1 MDNSTSLSSLN
12 SIDFILIGK
21 EPPHLKIAA
30 GGGSADL
37 ENNMAEILNESPVQ
51 TTSNDTNFIPESI
64 PISNNGENLAKTP
77 IKNDI
82 GLTKMH
88 RPDLTNSILFHRVT
102 YLGSASVNAPRSE
115 DELNRNMAI
124 LNEQSKMSIEVT
136 LCVPDNSNG
145 VVRLLDPQTELEIT
159 CYRISQILFCA
170 RGPTNTP
177 LAHCWA
183 FTTSRITT
191 LTNVQSQSNGNNSE
205 TGQTQHELLYQCQV
219 FRCDNQEAIYKILTS
234 FANAFQR
241 TTPSTTSQTSV
252 KVNQQFALISRRTTS
267 LIGQAIQA
275 TVAQLQPQSSNTSQ
289 SSSSSNNQQ
298 QILQKPTDGP
308 IKFRSYFD
316 IKEET
321 VDSKGNIS
329 FTSVP
334 RPEKNVF
341 RLRKDVRKNVT
352 VALQHIRGF
361 PLNIERCFG
370 MLLAQ
375 GRNVR
380 ACDMQLLDL
389 ESMGKSEDNRYYMVH
404 GNWDP
409 SARGFNELIHL
420 NEETPKGARV
430 FLTIALDLV
439 ISGIPEPVRF
449 LIEAKARVCLLNSKG
464 DILSQDISD
473 TIWSPFKKLSPF
485 TEEFDMILKE
495 ATSKSSSSSRQDD
508 TYEVVLLESN
518 SEAERRAKLR
528 QSAAVATTAAEED
541 DDEPMV
547 SGFGH
552 VSKECDEEVLGNWS
566 DILSKWRKNYAER
579 PRGLQALVRRGIP
592 EALRGE
598 VWQLLAGSVGEENE
612 MINTYR
618 LLLTKESASERVIV
632 NDLNR
637 TFPAHEYFKE
647 EGGIGQ
653 EALYKLSRAYSVRDE
668 EVGYCQGLSFVIA
681 SLLIHMPEEQA
692 FMLLCKLM
700 EDPKYLLREMYK
712 ANFENL
718 QVRFHQLTC
727 LIQDNLPDLYG
738 HFDDLKVE
746 CHMYASQWFLTLF
759 TAKFPLYLVFR
770 VMDIFL
776 YDGFNALF
784 GVALALLKFSQ
795 KDLLS
800 LDFEGIMRF
809 FRVNLPKKYRCEDHA
824 DELIQTACSMK
835 INVKKLKRYEKD
847 YFMRRAEE
855 EQGEL
860 PLQRL
865 EADNKRLTET
875 CMRSEL
881 ENEMLALEL
890 VNDRVRLKSNL
901 DQADERIEKLTRELQ
916 ATRSIVKESEQHTFR
931 LNEELE
937 NIRDAFRR
945 TCDELQQTQKIV
957 TEYKQIC
964 SQLNDQLDKQKEK
977 YNNKIEAIQNLCCDS
992 CKTSMR
998 AKMSPLTSIASTP
1011 EREGMNDDYN
1021 DDILPTLSSMS
1032 SSITDRLHQV
1042 EIELA
1047 EKKLALTEALCKN
1060 QELAHQLRHSTS
1072 AASDSDTNSVNSVRS
1087 INSNNNNNSTI
1098 IMLTYPF
1105 DFHFTSAIVSRVPA
1119 SLKDAA
1125 ICQREIREVI
1135 NIEKARRQ
1143 HQDYIAVLRKLGLD
1157 VIELPADESLPEG
1170 VFVEDTAVT
1179 CDGIALICRP
1189 GLPGRI
1195 KEVDIIRTI
1204 LKREGLSIIDIKDP
1218 LATIDGGDVLFTGR
1232 EFFVGLSKTTN
1243 LAGAKAVASAFPEYP
1258 VTLIRVKKGAHLK
1271 NFVSMV
1277 GVDTMAIGGSDIA
1290 KDLLRQME
1298 EMSEYKFYKIIT
1310 LRDDAT
1316 ANCLWINGSILH
1328 LPADH
1333 RYEESIRTLI
1343 NRLGSTLSHSELLNN
1358 EFAKIDCVLSNR
1370 CLLFNRSKEHHNSD
1384 R

>member
-1 MDNSTSLSSLN
+1 MDDSTSLSSLN

-21 EPPHLKIAA
+21 EQPRLKVAA
-30 GGGSADL
+30 GGGSTDL
-37 ENNMAEILNESPVQ
+37 ENNMAEILNESSLQSTP
-51 TTSNDTNFIPESI
+51 TDDNLIPEAI
-64 PISNNGENLAKTP
+64 PIPLPTENLSKTSSQD
-77 IKNDI
+77 DI
-82 GLTKMH
+82 SLTRQQ
-88 RPDLTNSILFHRVT
+88 RPDLTNSVLFHDVT

-115 DELNRNMAI
+115 EELNRNMAI
-124 LNEQSKMSIEVT
+124 LNEQSHMSIQVT

-145 VVRLLDPQTELEIT
+145 VVRLLDPQTELEIIS
-159 CYRISQILFCA
+159 YRVSQILFCA
-170 RGPTNTP
+170 RGPLNTP
-177 LAHCWA
+177 LARCWA
-183 FTTSRITT
+183 FTTSRLST
-191 LTNVQSQSNGNNSE
+191 LTNAQLQQNVNNGE
-205 TGQTQHELLYQCQV
+205 IGRPQQELVYQCQV
-219 FRCDNQEAIYKILTS
+219 FRCDNQEAIYKILLS
-234 FANAFQR
+234 FANAFRR
-241 TTPSTTSQTSV
+241 TTSSSNSQPSSIP
-252 KVNQQFALISRRTTS
+252 VNQQLASISRRTTS

-275 TVAQLQPQSSNTSQ
+275 TVAQLQTQSSNSNQ
-289 SSSSSNNQQ
+289 SSSNNQQ
-298 QILQKPTDGP
+298 QLLQRPTDGP
-308 IKFRSYFD
+308 IKFRSFLD

-321 VDSKGNIS
+321 MDNKGNVS
-329 FTSVP
+329 FISVP

-352 VALQHIRGF
+352 VALQQIRGF
-361 PLNIERCFG
+361 SLNIERCFG

-389 ESMGKSEDNRYYMVH
+389 ESMGKSDDNRYYMVR

-409 SARGFNELIHL
+409 SARGFKELIHL

-430 FLTIALDLV
+430 FLTIGLDLV
-439 ISGIPEPVRF
+439 ISGIHEPVRF
-449 LIEAKARVCLLNSKG
+449 LIEAKARVCVLNSKG

-473 TIWSPFKKLSPF
+473 TIWSPFKKLTPF
-485 TEEFDMILKE
+485 TEEFDMILRE
-495 ATSKSSSSSRQDD
+495 ATPKSSSSLNQDD

-528 QSAAVATTAAEED
+528 QSAATTAAEED

-547 SGFGH
+547 SGFGY

-566 DILSKWRKNYAER
+566 DILSKWRKNYSER

-598 VWQLLAGSVGEENE
+598 VWQLLAGSVGDENE
-612 MINTYR
+612 MVNTYR
-618 LLLTKESASERVIV
+618 LLLTKESASERVIL

-647 EGGIGQ
+647 AGGIGQ

-681 SLLIHMPEEQA
+681 TLLIHMPEEQA

-727 LIQDNLPDLYG
+727 LIQDNLPDLYA

-770 VMDIFL
+770 IMDIFL
-776 YDGFNALF
+776 YEGFNVLF

-800 LDFEGIMRF
+800 LDFEGVMRF

-824 DELIQTACSMK
+824 DELIQTACTMK

-847 YFMRRAEE
+847 YFTRRAEE

-901 DQADERIEKLTRELQ
+901 DQADDQIEKLTRELQ
-916 ATRSIVKESEQHTFR
+916 ATRVIVKESEQHTFR
-931 LNEELE
+931 LTDELE

-964 SQLNDQLDKQKEK
+964 SQLNDQLDKHKEK
-977 YNNKIEAIQNLCCDS
+977 YQKKIETIQNLSCDS
-992 CKTSMR
+992 CKNLISGII
-998 AKMSPLTSIASTP
+998 SPPSSVVSTP
-1011 EREGMNDDYN
+1011 ERERINDN
-1021 DDILPTLSSMS
+1021 NEDILLTTSSVP
-1032 SSITDRLHQV
+1032 SSITDRLRQV

-1060 QELAHQLRHSTS
+1060 QELAHQLRHSS
-1072 AASDSDTNSVNSVRS
+1072 VNDSDTNSVNSFRA
-1087 INSNNNNNSTI
+1087 ITTNNN
-1098 IMLTYPF
+1098 
-1105 DFHFTSAIVSRVPA
+1105 
-1119 SLKDAA
+1119 
-1125 ICQREIREVI
+1125 
-1135 NIEKARRQ
+1135 
-1143 HQDYIAVLRKLGLD
+1143 
-1157 VIELPADESLPEG
+1157 
-1170 VFVEDTAVT
+1170 
-1179 CDGIALICRP
+1179 
-1189 GLPGRI
+1189 
-1195 KEVDIIRTI
+1195 
-1204 LKREGLSIIDIKDP
+1204 
-1218 LATIDGGDVLFTGR
+1218 ATVR
-1232 EFFVGLSKTTN
+1232 WLSKTVNSIKEAASSTN
-1243 LAGAKAVASAFPEYP
+1243 R
-1258 VTLIRVKKGAHLK
+1258 T
-1271 NFVSMV
+1271 
-1277 GVDTMAIGGSDIA
+1277 
-1290 KDLLRQME
+1290 
-1298 EMSEYKFYKIIT
+1298 KI
-1310 LRDDAT
+1310 
-1316 ANCLWINGSILH
+1316 N
-1328 LPADH
+1328 
-1333 RYEESIRTLI
+1333 
-1343 NRLGSTLSHSELLNN
+1343 
-1358 EFAKIDCVLSNR
+1358 
-1370 CLLFNRSKEHHNSD
+1370 
-1384 R
+1384 